1 MARRGDRLLFAAAV
15 LLFGINGAAAQ
26 DAPVNTIQDIFQHLR
41 TCWKPPPPAKARPID
56 ITVVVSFNRAG
67 NILGHPRITYE
78 SAEASDSD
86 RLQYRIAV
94 MEALQRCTPMPFTDA
109 MAGAAAGR
117 PFAIQFRN
125 RKTFTPN
132 ARETSMSATENTL
145 ILETTQGPVTI
156 EMRPDLAP
164 GHVARIKELVRE
176 GFYDGI
182 VFHRVIDGF
191 MAQTGCPHGTGTG
204 GSGQKL
210 KAEFNKEPH
219 VRGVTSMARA
229 ASPDSA
235 DSQFFIVFDD
245 ARFLD
250 NQYTVWGK
258 VTEGM
263 ENVDKIKRGEPVQN
277 PDKIVKARMAADKE

>member
-15 LLFGINGAAAQ
+15 LLLGINSAAAQ

-94 MEALQRCTPMPFTDA
+94 MEALQRCTPVPFTDA

-125 RKTFTPN
+125 RKTSPP
-132 ARETSMSATENTL
+132 
-145 ILETTQGPVTI
+145 TQ
-156 EMRPDLAP
+156 ER
-164 GHVARIKELVRE
+164 
-176 GFYDGI
+176 
-182 VFHRVIDGF
+182 
-191 MAQTGCPHGTGTG
+191 
-204 GSGQKL
+204 
-210 KAEFNKEPH
+210 
-219 VRGVTSMARA
+219 RA
-229 ASPDSA
+229 
-235 DSQFFIVFDD
+235 
-245 ARFLD
+245 
-250 NQYTVWGK
+250 
-258 VTEGM
+258 
-263 ENVDKIKRGEPVQN
+263 
-277 PDKIVKARMAADKE
+277 